1 MEEVEAGEEEKEQR
15 EHATLYMPI
24 VLRYPSVFY
33 RAPTASALTR
43 QRQTFVR

>member
-33 RAPTASALTR
+33 LPLPL
-43 QRQTFVR
+43 QRSHGKGKRS